1 MSNSEKFRE
10 KEVYREKI
18 VEIANKISDSEKG
31 ELLYRILKILE
42 VLPVGEC
49 QRVYSYLSELYFS

>member
-1 MSNSEKFRE
+1 MDE
-10 KEVYREKI
+10 KEVYRDKI

-49 QRVYSYLSELYFS
+49 QRMYSYLLELYFS